1 MLELDW
7 HLFIWQYV
15 NLTHLYCNLYSIL
28 ICKQS
33 QEKLFSSSYPSG
45 KTGSSLKKDRMRAQE
60 KQDEAWEK
68 QLTSRRL
75 FFLGLILPFPSPLPV
90 FPEPLPVFH
99 RGLSYEKVFP
109 SFVYLL
115 GKKIT
120 SVGKIEGKGKM
131 GPAQDKKFTTISQSL
146 TCNRRRILLLIFS

>member
-1 MLELDW
+1 
-7 HLFIWQYV
+7 
-15 NLTHLYCNLYSIL
+15 
-28 ICKQS
+28 
-33 QEKLFSSSYPSG
+33 
-45 KTGSSLKKDRMRAQE
+45 MRAQE

-68 QLTSRRL
+68 QLTSCQL

-131 GPAQDKKFTTISQSL
+131 GPAQNKNPYPTYTYISTYCAL
-146 TCNRRRILLLIFS
+146 KIC

>member
-1 MLELDW
+1 
-7 HLFIWQYV
+7 
-15 NLTHLYCNLYSIL
+15 
-28 ICKQS
+28 
-33 QEKLFSSSYPSG
+33 
-45 KTGSSLKKDRMRAQE
+45 MRAQE

-68 QLTSRRL
+68 QLTSCQL

-131 GPAQDKKFTTISQSL
+131 GPAQDKNCSFVDEFGKLLRKIHQQRKDYILTTL
-146 TCNRRRILLLIFS
+146 R

>member
-1 MLELDW
+1 
-7 HLFIWQYV
+7 
-15 NLTHLYCNLYSIL
+15 
-28 ICKQS
+28 
-33 QEKLFSSSYPSG
+33 
-45 KTGSSLKKDRMRAQE
+45 MRAQE

-68 QLTSRRL
+68 QLTSCQL
-75 FFLGLILPFPSPLPV
+75 FFLGLILPFPSPQPV

-120 SVGKIEGKGKM
+120 SVGKIEEKGKM
-131 GPAQDKKFTTISQSL
+131 GPAQNKKRIQKISSFL
-146 TCNRRRILLLIFS
+146 KRHSRGNVSCLKSYIKFRNMVWAFKT

>member
-1 MLELDW
+1 
-7 HLFIWQYV
+7 
-15 NLTHLYCNLYSIL
+15 
-28 ICKQS
+28 
-33 QEKLFSSSYPSG
+33 
-45 KTGSSLKKDRMRAQE
+45 MRAQE

-68 QLTSRRL
+68 QLTSCQL
-75 FFLGLILPFPSPLPV
+75 FFLGLFLPFPSPLPV

-131 GPAQDKKFTTISQSL
+131 GPAQDKNSSFVDEFGKVMRKKRL
-146 TCNRRRILLLIFS
+146 